1 MIIYGWGTKNNPLGV
16 TDLIHCD
23 RCGNTGPWLI
33 YQAKKQFKLYWIPVA
48 QWNKRIVAE
57 CSTCPNAYIIPPEKL
72 DEVLS
77 QGNESNETRFLKV
90 AAAIL
95 KSVAKVGGI
104 HSSEWK
110 EATKY
115 LVDAGD
121 GSISEKEADQLLR
134 EATANDINPHLFEE
148 RDLYALLALAISVA
162 FADGTIS
169 AEEIKALETLAIKLL
184 LPKEMVRVL
193 IDRLT
198 EEKDTSGNYTSKE
211 ATNAYNVLGLKPGAS
226 VAEIRTAYRALMKK
240 HHPDLAEPS
249 KRDEATRISSE
260 IVAAYDFLI
269 GRVNG
274 SKNSNSTKSNPE
286 NTTYRNATRSS
297 STPPSRP
304 KKNLCTSCERRLKG
318 TEKFCMFCG
327 TKI

>member
-1 MIIYGWGTKNNPLGV
+1 MIIYGWGTKTNPLGV
-16 TDLIHCD
+16 TDLISCD
-23 RCGNTGPWLI
+23 RCGNTGPWLV

-48 QWNKRIVAE
+48 QWNKQIIAE
-57 CSTCPNAYIIPPEKL
+57 CSTCPNAYVIPPEKL
-72 DEVLS
+72 EEILN

-95 KSVAKVGGI
+95 KSIAKVGGL

-110 EATKY
+110 EATRY
-115 LVDAGD
+115 LVDASD

-169 AEEIKALETLAIKLL
+169 TEEIAALEVLAVKLL

-193 IDRLT
+193 IDRLA
-198 EEKDTSGNYTSKE
+198 EEKDSSGNYASTE
-211 ATNAYNVLGLKPGAS
+211 AANAYRVLGLQPGAS
-226 VAEIRTAYRALMKK
+226 IGEIRIAYRTLMKK
-240 HHPDLAEPS
+240 HHPDLAEPAN
-249 KRDEATRISSE
+249 RDEATRISSE
-260 IVAAYDFLI
+260 IIAAYDFLI
-269 GRVNG
+269 GRVEN
-274 SKNSNSTKSNPE
+274 SRNSNSS
-286 NTTYRNATRSS
+286 NTTYQNTAKPSS
-297 STPPSRP
+297 ASPSQP
-304 KKNLCTSCERRLKG
+304 TKTLCSACERRLQG
-318 TEKFCMFCG
+318 TEKFCGFCG